1 MALQLMGRILMVA
14 AVLGY
19 TKWIGYAWDTPYL
32 NYPDSDPTDTAQAIN
47 DVHVNV
53 ARRSR
58 VHSTLSAAPLR
69 YNLRIVRRSRCN
81 RRKRPYFALV
91 DPVQHVAV

>member
-47 DVHVNV
+47 NVHVNV
-53 ARRSR
+53 AGKTIKSAFY
-58 VHSTLSAAPLR
+58 VVGGATTLQFTDNSSFT
-69 YNLRIVRRSRCN
+69 V
-81 RRKRPYFALV
+81 
-91 DPVQHVAV
+91 